1 MSGAREKGQ
10 SLAEYLGC
18 CALLVLVLLL
28 PYDGESAVVTQLAQ
42 AVGQYVRGISFL
54 LSLS

>member
-1 MSGAREKGQ
+1 MNGARQSGQ

-18 CALLVLVLLL
+18 CALLVFVLLL
-28 PYDGESAVVTQLAQ
+28 PYDGDSAVVTQLAQ
-42 AVGQYVRGISFL
+42 SLVQYVRGISFL

>member
-1 MSGAREKGQ
+1 MSFVREKGQ

-18 CALLVLVLLL
+18 CAVLVLALLL

-42 AVGQYVRGISFL
+42 ALVDSVRGLTFL